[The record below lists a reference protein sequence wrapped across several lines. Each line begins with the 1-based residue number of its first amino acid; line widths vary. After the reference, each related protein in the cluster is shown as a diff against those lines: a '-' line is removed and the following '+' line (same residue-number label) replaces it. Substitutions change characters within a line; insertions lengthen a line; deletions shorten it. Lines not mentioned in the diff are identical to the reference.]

1 MPNPNTGLTQ
11 IKSTDITDGAIT
23 DAKISPSA
31 NITSSKTEIATDL
44 SDTNTPFNIGV
55 LGFKH
60 AVNEGLTV
68 YNLVDGIVDEFH
80 SEDGV
85 DTSENSNA
93 NYDSTS
99 DFYENKSAGPVP
111 NTTAI
116 TTYSSGTGDYTAT
129 PTTTAV
135 NVLVVG
141 GGGAGGGTNSDG
153 AGGGGAGGLIY
164 YPNYPVTGGASYE
177 YAVGAGGAETPS
189 SGAGSA
195 NNAADS
201 TFNHPSPLPLV
212 GEGGGQGGSAAG
224 FPQSYFLGMP
234 GGSGG
239 GIGGKVPDM
248 GFVPGYT
255 PVAEKFGS
263 DALPLPATG
272 LPSSPSPQGDHLIG
286 TSTQVAN
293 HPTPL
298 TPSVLPLNSPGGF
311 GNRGGAGAQATP
323 QTPPDGHRDGA
334 GGGGAGA
341 VGNDNLPTEPQYT
354 LNPGGAGLAYNIAD
368 GSTPVVYSTGGNSG
382 PANANAAGV
391 DQSANTGNGAPGG
404 RRAPGGSS
412 QVGGAGGSGIV
423 IVSVSQQQVSS
434 TSMTLVS
441 DTFTANATPSKARM
455 VVFAELA
462 DDLNSDI
469 SASVTRDNTTFNSV
483 SLTDEGYQDG
493 SSGIKIFSGS
503 TPLTGSA
510 SPQVRLRWKIVGSS
524 LTGANKIHGV
534 ALQWA

>member
-224 FPQSYFLGMP
+224 FPQSYFLGRP

-272 LPSSPSPQGDHLIG
+272 LPSSPGPQGDHLIG
-286 TSTQVAN
+286 TSTQVSN
-293 HPTPL
+293 HPTGL

-368 GSTPVVYSTGGNSG
+368 GSTPVTYSTGGNSG

-483 SLTDEGYQDG
+483 SLTDEGYQAG

>member
-11 IKSTDITDGAIT
+11 IKSTDITDGVIT

-31 NITSSKTEIATDL
+31 NITSTKTEIATDL

-68 YNLVDGIVDEFH
+68 YNLVDGIVDEFN

-164 YPNYPVTGGASYE
+164 YPNYPVTGGATYE

-224 FPQSYFLGMP
+224 FPQSYFLGRP

-272 LPSSPSPQGDHLIG
+272 LPSSPGPQGDHLIG

-368 GSTPVVYSTGGNSG
+368 GSTPVTYSTGGNSG

-483 SLTDEGYQDG
+483 SLTDEGYQAG